1 MQNRSFFRFLV
12 VVLAGLGALASNAAA
27 QQQAPGASRVR
38 DAEAVMDA
46 MLADNFGAIVAK
58 FDDTMKTAVT
68 EQALRTGWASVSKQI
83 GNYVKRAPAKE
94 ELRGN
99 FVSVSIS
106 CEFERGRLDLQVVF
120 NAAGEISG
128 LSMRPPAAAWTPP
141 PYATPA
147 AYTERDV
154 TVGTGEWALPG
165 TLTIPT
171 GTGPF
176 PAVVL
181 VHGSGPADR
190 DETFGPNKT
199 LKDLALGLASQ
210 GVAVLRYDK
219 RTYVHGAKMVG
230 EAAKLFTVKE
240 ETVDDALAAVAV
252 LRGEASIDK
261 ARIFVLGHSLGGM
274 VAPRIA
280 AADPKLA
287 GIIIMAGLVRPL
299 DQALLDQYQYIAG
312 ADGTISEVEQ
322 KMIDDAKK
330 LVAEV
335 AALTAADAASGRITL
350 ASAPA
355 SYWFDLRG
363 YDPPAAAAKLS
374 QRILVLQGERDY
386 QVTVADFEKWKAAL
400 ASRPN
405 AEFHLYPALNH
416 LFLPGTGKSVP
427 AEYQV
432 PGHVPAEVIRDIAAW
447 IKAS

>member
-1 MQNRSFFRFLV
+1 
-12 VVLAGLGALASNAAA
+12 
-27 QQQAPGASRVR
+27 
-38 DAEAVMDA
+38 
-46 MLADNFGAIVAK
+46 
-58 FDDTMKTAVT
+58 
-68 EQALRTGWASVSKQI
+68 
-83 GNYVKRAPAKE
+83 
-94 ELRGN
+94 
-99 FVSVSIS
+99 
-106 CEFERGRLDLQVVF
+106 
-120 NAAGEISG
+120 
-128 LSMRPPAAAWTPP
+128 
-141 PYATPA
+141 
-147 AYTERDV
+147 
-154 TVGTGEWALPG
+154 
-165 TLTIPT
+165 
-171 GTGPF
+171 
-176 PAVVL
+176 
-181 VHGSGPADR
+181 
-190 DETFGPNKT
+190 
-199 LKDLALGLASQ
+199 
-210 GVAVLRYDK
+210 
-219 RTYVHGAKMVG
+219 
-230 EAAKLFTVKE
+230 
-240 ETVDDALAAVAV
+240 VAV